1 MDPMPVR
8 APEPRGTAWLN
19 TERPL
24 TLADLRGK
32 LVLLDFW
39 TYCCINCLHVLE
51 DLKYLE
57 RKYAGRPF
65 VVVGIHSPKFT
76 NEDDAGN
83 VRQAITRYG
92 ITHPVLLDSGRRTWD
107 AYAVRGWPTLVLIDP
122 RGYLLG
128 QVSGEG
134 HREQLDAAI
143 GQALELLAADG
154 VLDDRPLPLRLE
166 AEAGALSPT
175 SPLLYPGKVLADERS
190 GALFVADTGH
200 HRLVRACLDGDDSHG
215 AAPGNEGYTVIGSG
229 EPGAQDGDFDT
240 ASFHAPQGM
249 ALDAERGWLYVADT
263 GNHLI
268 RRVDLAARTVTT
280 VAGTSE
286 QSHRRHGAWP
296 APAAALNSPWDL
308 CLLGGKLYIAMAGQH
323 QLWVY
328 DPADETI
335 AVFAGSGAEGR
346 ADGPASMAALAQPSG
361 LATNGVQ
368 LYVADSEI
376 SCVRMVSLDPDGG
389 EARVATL
396 AGGDLFQFGDRDG
409 RGDAARLQHPL
420 GVAWVPDGA
429 LGGGLIYV
437 ADTYNHKVR
446 WLDPTTRDLTT
457 FAGGGASGNQDGPA
471 GEARF
476 AEPSGLSYARGRLYV
491 ADTNNHAIRVV
502 ALAEGAVS
510 TLTIPGLCA
519 PGICL
524 PG

>member
-1 MDPMPVR
+1 
-8 APEPRGTAWLN
+8 
-19 TERPL
+19 
-24 TLADLRGK
+24 
-32 LVLLDFW
+32 
-39 TYCCINCLHVLE
+39 
-51 DLKYLE
+51 
-57 RKYAGRPF
+57 
-65 VVVGIHSPKFT
+65 
-76 NEDDAGN
+76 
-83 VRQAITRYG
+83 
-92 ITHPVLLDSGRRTWD
+92 
-107 AYAVRGWPTLVLIDP
+107 
-122 RGYLLG
+122 
-128 QVSGEG
+128 
-134 HREQLDAAI
+134 
-143 GQALELLAADG
+143 
-154 VLDDRPLPLRLE
+154 
-166 AEAGALSPT
+166 
-175 SPLLYPGKVLADERS
+175 
-190 GALFVADTGH
+190 
-200 HRLVRACLDGDDSHG
+200 
-215 AAPGNEGYTVIGSG
+215 
-229 EPGAQDGDFDT
+229 
-240 ASFHAPQGM
+240 
-249 ALDAERGWLYVADT
+249 
-263 GNHLI
+263 
-268 RRVDLAARTVTT
+268 
-280 VAGTSE
+280 
-286 QSHRRHGAWP
+286 
-296 APAAALNSPWDL
+296 
-308 CLLGGKLYIAMAGQH
+308 
-323 QLWVY
+323 
-328 DPADETI
+328 
-335 AVFAGSGAEGR
+335 
-346 ADGPASMAALAQPSG
+346 MAALAQPSG